1 MPAGG
6 TSDFESLIERLRS
19 ISEDLADKAIV
30 VLSEASRAGET
41 ERPAQ
46 EKALTTA
53 RRAVEKAIATLERLQ
68 GGERD

>member
-19 ISEDLADKAIV
+19 ISEDLADRAIA

-41 ERPAQ
+41 KRPDEERAI
-46 EKALTTA
+46 TTA
-53 RRAVEKAIATLERLQ
+53 RRAVEKAIATLERA
-68 GGERD
+68 GRGERD

>member
-1 MPAGG
+1 MPVGG

-19 ISEDLADKAIV
+19 ISEDLADRAIV

>member
-19 ISEDLADKAIV
+19 ISEDLADRAIV

-53 RRAVEKAIATLERLQ
+53 RRAVEKAIATLVRLQ

>member
-6 TSDFESLIERLRS
+6 TSDFEPLIERLRS
-19 ISEDLADKAIV
+19 ISEDLADRAIV

-53 RRAVEKAIATLERLQ
+53 RRAGEKAIATLERLQ